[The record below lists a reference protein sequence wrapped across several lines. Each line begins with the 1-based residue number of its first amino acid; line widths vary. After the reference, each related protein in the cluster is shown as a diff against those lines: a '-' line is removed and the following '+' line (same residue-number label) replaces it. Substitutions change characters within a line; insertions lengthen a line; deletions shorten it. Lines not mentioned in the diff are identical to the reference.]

1 MKIQTTTEKNWVDL
15 ISRPNKLEKK
25 LQLQKIYILRKRAKK
40 LKKLHLNLLTTFHKT
55 FAYHDSLLQKK
66 PINLWLIYFEKETG

>member
-25 LQLQKIYILRKRAKK
+25 LQLQKIYILRKRAEK
-40 LKKLHLNLLTTFHKT
+40 LKKNYT
-55 FAYHDSLLQKK
+55 
-66 PINLWLIYFEKETG
+66 